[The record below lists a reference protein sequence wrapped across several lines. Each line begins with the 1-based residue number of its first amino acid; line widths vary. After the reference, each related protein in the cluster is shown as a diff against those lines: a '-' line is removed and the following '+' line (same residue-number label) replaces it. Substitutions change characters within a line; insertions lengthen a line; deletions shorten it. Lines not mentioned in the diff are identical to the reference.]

1 MKRLIVL
8 NAMLI
13 VLLLTNYSYAQIQED
28 VVACGFSVVGGSQT
42 MGGEFT
48 FYASVVGIRFNLNVG
63 FCGMFSHN
71 GEEKAFCY
79 AEPGIGYNFYI
90 SNKTG
95 YTNIYVLLG
104 LKSFPN
110 ALNKEIYINPDVL
123 NTVTAH
129 IGYTKFFN
137 DHIGINT
144 EVGIETY
151 SVYRGYFV
159 RTYKNFA
166 NGIVGSCG
174 VIFKF

>member
-8 NAMLI
+8 NVMLI
-13 VLLLTNYSYAQIQED
+13 VLFLTNYSYAQMQED
-28 VVACGFSVVGGSQT
+28 VVACGFSVVGGSQA

-90 SNKTG
+90 DNPNG
-95 YTNIYVLLG
+95 YSNIYVLLG
-104 LKSFPN
+104 LKSFPIT
-110 ALNKEIYINPDVL
+110 LNKEIYINPDVL
-123 NTVTAH
+123 NTITTH

-137 DHIGINT
+137 YHIGINAGL
-144 EVGIETY
+144 VIETY
-151 SVYRGYFV
+151 SIYKSSFV
-159 RTYKNFA
+159 KTYKNFA
-166 NGIVGSCG
+166 DGIVGSCG
-174 VIFKF
+174 IIYKF